1 MFRQSALFSI
11 LLFGLAV
18 TPGALAYQLEC
29 RAMHM
34 LSIEDYAFPGSTYRV
49 QTKMREYQTL
59 LGLSEISHKAKDLD
73 QLKILVSRLGPE
85 KKNALL
91 ELIQSTY
98 SEVKALKYSGE
109 GPFKSFKR
117 HLDLIVSELTDARG
131 FFKTRMIDELK
142 SLEETLTEY
151 YRASAKIA
159 GVPVRTEGADVLLAA
174 VRLQSLFLKPGS
186 LHRGPIVLYGSLIN
200 GKAYLRSS
208 DLDFVVSDAGLEK
221 DLRTTDLVKE
231 LSEFPISEAQPHLMS
246 SRSLHGLGYLN
257 PLVLYVYPN
266 YIMVRVYGKSL
277 SNDFKNRQVPFEDYY
292 F

>member
-1 MFRQSALFSI
+1 MFRQNAFFSI
-11 LLFGLAV
+11 LFFLLAV
-18 TPGALAYQLEC
+18 SPRALAYQLEC

-34 LSIEDYAFPGSTYRV
+34 LSIEDYAFPGSSYRI
-49 QTKMREYQTL
+49 QTKMREYQGL
-59 LGLSEISHKAKDLD
+59 MGLSEISHKAKDLD
-73 QLKILVSRLGPE
+73 ELKIQVSRLGPE
-85 KKNALL
+85 KKKALL
-91 ELIQSTY
+91 GLVQSTY
-98 SEVKALKYSGE
+98 SEVKALKYNGE

-131 FFKTRMIDELK
+131 FFKSRMVDELK

-151 YRASAKIA
+151 YRTTAKVA

-186 LHRGPIVLYGSLIN
+186 INRGPIVLYGSLIN

-208 DLDFVVSDAGLEK
+208 DLDFVVSDAGLERE
-221 DLRTTDLVKE
+221 LRTADLVKE
-231 LSEFPISEAQPHLMS
+231 LSEFPISEAQPHLMT
-246 SRSLHGLGYLN
+246 SRSLHSLGYLN
-257 PLVLYVYPN
+257 PLVLYVYPD

-277 SNDFKNRQVPFEDYY
+277 SNDFKNRKVPFEDYY